1 MPGMSKGEE
10 LFTGVVP
17 ILVELDGDVN
27 GHKFSV
33 SGEGEG
39 DATYGKL
46 TLKLLCTT
54 GKLPVPWPTLVT
66 TLGYGVQCFARYPDH
81 MKQHDFFK
89 SAMPEGY
96 VQERTIF
103 FKDDGNYKTRAE
115 VKFEGDTLVNRI
127 ELKGID
133 FKEDGNILGH
143 KLEYNYN
150 SHNVYI
156 TADKQKNG
164 IKANFKI
171 RHNIEDGGVQLADHY
186 QQNTPIGDGPVLL
199 PDNHYLSYQSALFK
213 DPNEKRD
220 HMVLLEF
227 LTAAGI
233 TEGMNELYKSAGSA
247 AGSGSAMKFTV
258 EREHLLKPLQQVSGP
273 LGGRPTLPILGNLL
287 LQVADGTLSLTG
299 TDLEMEMVAR
309 VALVQPHEPGATTV
323 PARKFFD
330 ICRGLPEGA
339 EIAVQ
344 LEGERML
351 VRSGRSR
358 FSLSTLPAADFPNL
372 DDWQSEVE
380 FTLPQAT
387 MKRLIEATQFSMAHQ
402 DVRYYLNGML
412 FETEGEELRTVA
424 TDGHRLAVCSMPI
437 GQSLPS
443 HSVIVP
449 RKGVIELM
457 RMLDGGDN
465 PLRVQIG
472 SNNIRAHV
480 GDFIFTSK
488 LVDGRFPDYRRVLP
502 KNPDKHLEA
511 GCDLLKQAFARAAI
525 LSNEKFRGVRLYVSE
540 NQLKITANNPEQEE
554 AEEILDVTYSG
565 AEMEIGFNV
574 SYVLDVLNALKC
586 ENVRM
591 MLTDSVSSVQIEDAA
606 SQSAAYVVMPMR
618 L

>member
-1 MPGMSKGEE
+1 M
-10 LFTGVVP
+10 
-17 ILVELDGDVN
+17 
-27 GHKFSV
+27 GHHHHHH
-33 SGEGEG
+33 SGEVKPEVKPE
-39 DATYGKL
+39 THIN
-46 TLKLLCTT
+46 LKVSD
-54 GKLPVPWPTLVT
+54 G
-66 TLGYGVQCFARYPDH
+66 
-81 MKQHDFFK
+81 
-89 SAMPEGY
+89 SSE
-96 VQERTIF
+96 IF
-103 FKDDGNYKTRAE
+103 FKIKKTTPLRRLMEAFAKRQGKEMDSLRFLYDGI
-115 VKFEGDTLVNRI
+115 RI
-127 ELKGID
+127 QAD
-133 FKEDGNILGH
+133 QTPEDLDMEDNDI
-143 KLEYNYN
+143 
-150 SHNVYI
+150 
-156 TADKQKNG
+156 
-164 IKANFKI
+164 
-171 RHNIEDGGVQLADHY
+171 IEAHREQIGG
-186 QQNTPIGDGPVLL
+186 
-199 PDNHYLSYQSALFK
+199 
-213 DPNEKRD
+213 
-220 HMVLLEF
+220 
-227 LTAAGI
+227 
-233 TEGMNELYKSAGSA
+233 
-247 AGSGSAMKFTV
+247 MKFTV